1 MDSAQKKIRENY
13 LKNEPHITIKPLQG
27 MLFEEDE
34 HFEKKLKTLE
44 KEYKLEKTIE
54 IEGFYREY
62 RGKIKGKNTVDK
74 VEIPIGERGQT
85 YCFTIPEM
93 TLSPFGPVLKKICL
107 EKEGE
112 GKEILVPLK
121 KLQRILERENKISF
135 YHIYLKNPENIQKFS
150 KELEKIMPEGLKLE
164 TLYERNFPIFYALKM
179 EKISMVAG
187 VFLILFVSI
196 FQLYFSLKLLL
207 FHYKPSWAIFKV
219 FGMDL
224 RDIRKIFRLFC
235 FYIFTLASIS
245 AFLISII
252 IIKAQNYYHFFP
264 FPEELSHFSFINYQ
278 IPFLEFFVLFF
289 ILIALS
295 FLIGE
300 MIGRQADKLN
310 LMEILRVPQ

>member
-1 MDSAQKKIRENY
+1 MDSAQEKIRENY

-27 MLFEEDE
+27 MLFDEDE
-34 HFEKKLKTLE
+34 NFEKKLNSLKI
-44 KEYKLEKTIE
+44 EYKMEKIIE
-54 IEGFYREY
+54 IQGFYRDY
-62 RGKIKGKNTVDK
+62 KGKITGKNSIEK
-74 VEIPIGERGQT
+74 IEIPVGERGQT
-85 YCFTIPEM
+85 LCFTIPEM

-107 EKEGE
+107 EKEKE

-121 KLQRILERENKISF
+121 KLQGLLDKENKISF
-135 YHIYLKNPENIQKFS
+135 YHIYLKNSKNVQKLS
-150 KELEKIMPEGLKLE
+150 EEIKKILPEGLKIE
-164 TLYERNFPIFYALKM
+164 TLYERNLPVFYALKM

-207 FHYKPSWAIFKV
+207 FHYKSSWAIFKV
-219 FGMDL
+219 FGMDS
-224 RDIRKIFRLFC
+224 RDIRKIFKLFC
-235 FYIFTLASIS
+235 FYIFTLASIF

-264 FPEELSHFSFINYQ
+264 FPEELSHFRFINYK
-278 IPFLEFFVLFF
+278 IPFLEFLILFF
-289 ILIALS
+289 ILVALS
-295 FLIGE
+295 FLIGK